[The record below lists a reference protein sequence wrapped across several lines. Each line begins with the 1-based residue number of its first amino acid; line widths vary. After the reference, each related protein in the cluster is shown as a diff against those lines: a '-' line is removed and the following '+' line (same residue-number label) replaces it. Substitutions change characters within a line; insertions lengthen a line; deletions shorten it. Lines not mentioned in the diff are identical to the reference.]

1 MRHTVHEVTLEN
13 GAQGLFIHVP
23 DASVMSF
30 EINFRA
36 GEYLTDRSKSETPHI
51 MEHLLLGA
59 NEIIPKSRDF
69 QAEFE
74 KNGAYCNASTG
85 TYEITYEAERE
96 DFEWDR
102 ISDLLQIA
110 ISKPLFLEEEFD
122 AEVGNIREEL
132 VGRSNNHFRHLSL
145 A

>member
-1 MRHTVHEVTLEN
+1 MRHTVYEVSLKN
-13 GAQGLFIHVP
+13 GSKGLFIHIP

-36 GEYLTDRSKSETPHI
+36 GEYLLDRKKSETPHI

-59 NEIIPKSRDF
+59 NELIPKSRDF

-85 TYEITYEAERE
+85 TYEVTYEAECA

-102 ISDLLQIA
+102 IAELLQIA
-110 ISKPLFLEEEFD
+110 VSKPLFLEEEFT
-122 AEVGNIREEL
+122 AEVGNIREE
-132 VGRSNNHFRHLSL
+132 
-145 A
+145 